1 MGSIVN
7 DEAYSIGKDKREADL
22 REKEDEADAA
32 EAAAEGE
39 YDSAMCSMYGVKI
52 DTDVDAAVARL
63 RKAKRKTALDRAI
76 AIRANKAKSINTIR
90 ENLGLSWW
98 NPHSLANG
106 MQYGLPL
113 SFTPDGTRL
122 PSPLSIAA
130 NKLNAED
137 LRPRLLLKLPATLPK
152 LPESIGSKRTRA
164 YSG

>member
-1 MGSIVN
+1 MGSLT
-7 DEAYSIGKDKREADL
+7 KDKDYDAGMKM
-22 REKEDEADAA
+22 REKILRKREDEADAA

-39 YDSAMCSMYGVKI
+39 DSAMCSMYGVEI
-52 DTDVDAAVARL
+52 DTDVDAAE
-63 RKAKRKTALDRAI
+63 KRRREAEREVALDHAI
-76 AIRANKAKSINTIR
+76 ASRANKAKRINTIR

-152 LPESIGSKRTRA
+152 LPESIGSKRTRT

>member
-1 MGSIVN
+1 MGSLTK
-7 DEAYSIGKDKREADL
+7 DEGYKAGKEIREDILRKR
-22 REKEDEADAA
+22 EDEADAA

-39 YDSAMCSMYGVKI
+39 YDSATCSMYGVEI
-52 DTDVDAAVARL
+52 DTDVDAAE
-63 RKAKRKTALDRAI
+63 KRRREAEREVALDRAI
-76 AIRANKAKSINTIR
+76 AIRANKAKRINTIR
-90 ENLGLSWW
+90 ENLGLSWR

-137 LRPRLLLKLPATLPK
+137 LHQRLLLKLPATLPK
-152 LPESIGSKRTRA
+152 LPESIGSKRTRT